1 MKNVRTRGGPF
12 GERPYYKD
20 SEIENICT
28 DELQRV
34 DLLPSSPQPIRID
47 RFIEKRFHI
56 SHDYADLERGILG
69 FTRFGKGGVEAIVV
83 ARSLDDNSTVNER
96 RVRST
101 LAHEAGHGLLHGH
114 LFVLSGQSTLF
125 SEGNVPSPQVLCRD
139 DVQSDAKRGYDGA
152 WWEFQANK
160 MIGGLLLP
168 RTLTMKAL
176 EGLLEE
182 RGQLGLKDLPLTRR
196 VEAAG
201 HLADV
206 FDVNPAVAVIRL
218 GDLFPASDSHQQ
230 VL

>member
-1 MKNVRTRGGPF
+1 MKNLRTRGGPF

-20 SEIENICT
+20 SEMENMCT

-47 RFIEKRFHI
+47 RFIEKRFRI
-56 SHDYADLERGILG
+56 SHDYADLDHGILG
-69 FTRFGKGGVEAIVV
+69 FTRFGKGGVEEIVV
-83 ARSLDDNSTVNER
+83 ARSLDDNSIVNER

-125 SEGNVPSPQVLCRD
+125 SEKNEPSPRVLCRD
-139 DVQSDAKRGYDGA
+139 ETQSDAKRGYNGA

-168 RTLTMKAL
+168 RLLTMNAL
-176 EGLLEE
+176 EGLLEA
-182 RGQLGLKDLPLTRR
+182 RGLLGLKDLPLARR
-196 VEAAG
+196 AEAAV
-201 HLADV
+201 HLV
-206 FDVNPAVAVIRL
+206 
-218 GDLFPASDSHQQ
+218 
-230 VL
+230 